1 MTEPTLK
8 QVIKLLTIFIQF
20 DKNNLTDYVRQKIEN
35 YIKNHT
41 KKGIS
46 VQYMEMYD
54 FYLSQNTVLES
65 TSTRKR
71 ISRNAVKA
79 IGLINS
85 IQNELSLTDKFL
97 LIILLLDILKDKD
110 EILADEFDF
119 IETLAIS
126 FNINEFDF
134 YNLKYF
140 LLNQLEQIPL
150 KKNLLIINSEQINQ
164 SKDYKHI
171 YRENLDGSIYILYV
185 AQINYYLFF
194 YHGDDHL
201 FNNDKTIVKN
211 VIYPFTKGDSIS
223 SYKMG
228 LHNFKLK
235 PIYFTEVG
243 MKYADNPDFRKI
255 SLQLNEI
262 QYNYHQ
268 STEGI
273 QKFSFSTESYLMVG
287 IMGGS
292 GSGKTTLLNILNGT
306 LKPKSGKILIN
317 GIDLYDTKQKKQLK
331 KLIGYVP
338 QDDLLFENLTVFQNL
353 YYNAKLCFGDKTDLE
368 IKEIVNK
375 ALQDL
380 DLFHIKDLKVGSETN
395 QIISGGQ
402 RKRLNIGIE
411 LLREPPILLVDEP
424 TSGLSSNDS
433 LKIINILREQTLKG
447 KLVIIVLHQPS
458 SRIFKLLD
466 QLIII
471 DKGGYIA
478 YSGDPLESVV
488 YFKTINKQIN
498 PQEKECPQC
507 GSIDPDIIFEIIEE
521 KAFNE
526 DGSYSSNRKITP
538 ARWYQLYQENANQQ
552 KVAPYKSKKQLPSVN
567 FQIPNRFKQFLIFS
581 RRNILSKLANKQYLL
596 ISLLEAPILAFILAY
611 FSKYNS
617 GSTNDPKAY
626 LFIENINI
634 PAYMLMSIIVALFI
648 GMLISAD
655 EIFNDRKIL
664 KRERFLNLSH
674 RSYIHS
680 KLFFL
685 FVISAIQTL
694 SYVLIGNYVLEIK
707 GLTFHYWIVLYSVA
721 CFANLLGLVISSGLK
736 SSIAI
741 YILIPFLI
749 IPQILLSGSIIKF
762 DKLNT
767 HLSSNIYPPAI
778 SGLMPSRWAFEAI
791 AVSQFRYNNYQNYFF
806 EINKKESIIS
816 YRLNHLIPK
825 LISINDETK
834 SLLGKGNKNE
844 IINNQ
849 KVIYKQL
856 KNLGYQYKTSIDSDN
871 ETISHFIVQTDKHLN
886 RLKAEYSKK
895 LDAVLYQKDTI
906 TNKLVEKFGSTAGFI
921 NFRSKNHN
929 KAVANLV
936 LNTDNQQN
944 IRLYNNDLIRL
955 FEPVYQSATNKMG
968 REQFFISEKKLFGKK
983 FNTVYYNILIIW
995 SLNLLLYIALLYN
1008 VLYIILNRFKLKKTL
1023 MAIIKNK

>member
-1 MTEPTLK
+1 M
-8 QVIKLLTIFIQF
+8 
-20 DKNNLTDYVRQKIEN
+20 
-35 YIKNHT
+35 
-41 KKGIS
+41 
-46 VQYMEMYD
+46 
-54 FYLSQNTVLES
+54 
-65 TSTRKR
+65 
-71 ISRNAVKA
+71 
-79 IGLINS
+79 
-85 IQNELSLTDKFL
+85 
-97 LIILLLDILKDKD
+97 
-110 EILADEFDF
+110 
-119 IETLAIS
+119 
-126 FNINEFDF
+126 
-134 YNLKYF
+134 
-140 LLNQLEQIPL
+140 
-150 KKNLLIINSEQINQ
+150 
-164 SKDYKHI
+164 
-171 YRENLDGSIYILYV
+171 
-185 AQINYYLFF
+185 
-194 YHGDDHL
+194 
-201 FNNDKTIVKN
+201 
-211 VIYPFTKGDSIS
+211 
-223 SYKMG
+223 
-228 LHNFKLK
+228 
-235 PIYFTEVG
+235 
-243 MKYADNPDFRKI
+243 
-255 SLQLNEI
+255 
-262 QYNYHQ
+262 
-268 STEGI
+268 
-273 QKFSFSTESYLMVG
+273 
-287 IMGGS
+287 
-292 GSGKTTLLNILNGT
+292 
-306 LKPKSGKILIN
+306 
-317 GIDLYDTKQKKQLK
+317 
-331 KLIGYVP
+331 
-338 QDDLLFENLTVFQNL
+338 
-353 YYNAKLCFGDKTDLE
+353 
-368 IKEIVNK
+368 
-375 ALQDL
+375 
-380 DLFHIKDLKVGSETN
+380 
-395 QIISGGQ
+395 
-402 RKRLNIGIE
+402 
-411 LLREPPILLVDEP
+411 
-424 TSGLSSNDS
+424 
-433 LKIINILREQTLKG
+433 
-447 KLVIIVLHQPS
+447 
-458 SRIFKLLD
+458 
-466 QLIII
+466 
-471 DKGGYIA
+471 
-478 YSGDPLESVV
+478 
-488 YFKTINKQIN
+488 
-498 PQEKECPQC
+498 
-507 GSIDPDIIFEIIEE
+507 
-521 KAFNE
+521 
-526 DGSYSSNRKITP
+526 
-538 ARWYQLYQENANQQ
+538 
-552 KVAPYKSKKQLPSVN
+552 PSVN

-611 FSKYNS
+611 FSKYNA
-617 GSTNDPKAY
+617 GSTNNPKAY

-849 KVIYKQL
+849 KIIYKQL

-968 REQFFISEKKLFGKK
+968 REQFFISEKKLFGKI